1 MEAFLQVNPEY
12 EEKIYWSGRVLGGTN
27 EIHFPNFPGTFSSS
41 LGQVWRALPWTSG
54 RNAAQCFAGT
64 CGRQVS
70 CVVGPKKYKEPT
82 ATIRPFL
89 PTFLNHDLCQEG
101 DPYTREM
108 IDVIL
113 SNYAAFG
120 FAKHLAVKDQKGQPM
135 QATSSFF
142 PIR

>member
-12 EEKIYWSGRVLGGTN
+12 EEKKYWSGRVLGGTN

-70 CVVGPKKYKEPT
+70 CVVGPKK
-82 ATIRPFL
+82 IRNQQQL
-89 PTFLNHDLCQEG
+89 
-101 DPYTREM
+101 
-108 IDVIL
+108 
-113 SNYAAFG
+113 
-120 FAKHLAVKDQKGQPM
+120 
-135 QATSSFF
+135 
-142 PIR
+142 